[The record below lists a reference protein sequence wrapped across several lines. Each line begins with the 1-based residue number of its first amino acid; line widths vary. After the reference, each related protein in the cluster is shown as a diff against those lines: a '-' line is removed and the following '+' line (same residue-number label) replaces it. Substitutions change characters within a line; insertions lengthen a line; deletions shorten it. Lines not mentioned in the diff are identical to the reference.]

1 MILINKQQA
10 NWIADL
16 LESGHIHYELKNQQ
30 FENAF
35 FQNGVFVEE
44 LDDRQSKDF
53 EVHRYSREEFVKVIM
68 SRPRVRFSRFLD
80 MVNWVIGWW
89 VGSYG
94 WHFNIGKLKEIF
106 VSIISVRW
114 MIKWIESRASSFIVL
129 TVPSIFLLFPSVKL
143 IVIVFLEI
151 YIKVQFFIFRFEWFQ
166 HWRIKELVPHHL
178 FALLCFPSW

>member
-53 EVHRYSREEFVKVIM
+53 EVHRYSREEFVKIIM

-80 MVNWVIGWW
+80 MVN
-89 VGSYG
+89 
-94 WHFNIGKLKEIF
+94 
-106 VSIISVRW
+106 
-114 MIKWIESRASSFIVL
+114 
-129 TVPSIFLLFPSVKL
+129 
-143 IVIVFLEI
+143 
-151 YIKVQFFIFRFEWFQ
+151 
-166 HWRIKELVPHHL
+166 
-178 FALLCFPSW
+178 